1 MVDELGTRY
10 LETFQR
16 LSMPISERSFFSIAH
31 IYTQIINTQMHK
43 YKSTQLH
50 KVTNTQKD
58 ECPNAQIETE
68 QPDTQL

>member
-1 MVDELGTRY
+1 
-10 LETFQR
+10 
-16 LSMPISERSFFSIAH
+16 
-31 IYTQIINTQMHK
+31 MHK